1 MNDQLTE
8 QIVQKLTEL
17 SIKKKKA
24 ILELINEDAAAISK
38 TNKTPGSTWRD
49 ELLTTSVWS
58 ESEIDEIYKAREY
71 LNKWIPKRFF

>member
-8 QIVQKLTEL
+8 QIVQKLNEL

-24 ILELINEDAAAISK
+24 ILELINEDATISK
-38 TNKTPGSTWRD
+38 TNKTPGSNWRY

-71 LNKWIPKRFF
+71 LIPTL